1 MACWPTLPR
10 AACCLCDHL
19 CFRIAYHT
27 HQPRRTLWS
36 ERPEGPS
43 AAATRLVAKLRRNA
57 QHAHLQRTLSQPALQ
72 LLRSTRWPELRILL
86 GSIRLGRPCFAR
98 LFSRR
103 RQPRRNIRITRRWYR
118 SEPRFFAGSLL
129 LRNSP
134 PAMPDNALP
143 PRNYLHFGTRA

>member
-1 MACWPTLPR
+1 MERQHVTSTTSMKQSMLLPFCSKR
-10 AACCLCDHL
+10 RNEEIAPVRSAHL
-19 CFRIAYHT
+19 
-27 HQPRRTLWS
+27 W
-36 ERPEGPS
+36 
-43 AAATRLVAKLRRNA
+43 RNA

-72 LLRSTRWPELRILL
+72 LLRSTRWPGLRILL
-86 GSIRLGRPCFAR
+86 LSIQLGRPCFAR
-98 LFSRR
+98 QFSRR
-103 RQPRRNIRITRRWYR
+103 CQPRRNIRITRRWYR